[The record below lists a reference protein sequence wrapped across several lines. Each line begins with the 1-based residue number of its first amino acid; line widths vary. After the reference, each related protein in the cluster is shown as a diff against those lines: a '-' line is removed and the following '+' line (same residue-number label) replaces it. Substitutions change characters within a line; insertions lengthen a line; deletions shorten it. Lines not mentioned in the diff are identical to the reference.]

1 MKALRAILLI
11 LLLSGQPGSRWA
23 QEEDGDVNLG
33 PKRDDFDDDDDDD
46 NDDDDDDDEEEE
58 EEETNMIP
66 GSRDRVPL
74 QCYFCQVLGFGESCN
89 QTQKCSHSQPFCTT
103 LISHT
108 NTDKGL
114 LITYSVWCTDT
125 CQPLA
130 RTLQDTHITQ
140 TCCQSSFCNTLPW
153 EQPQV
158 YSPPGGRADGP
169 LDGGSR
175 HPQGGSSSSPL
186 DGEARHPQGSS
197 SSSPLDDGAR
207 HPQGGKIGHPQVVK
221 AAHPRNDGASLPK
234 GGKAN
239 GPQGSGAGCLPGW
252 TKFGN
257 TALLLSFLTSLWVS
271 GA

>member
-1 MKALRAILLI
+1 
-11 LLLSGQPGSRWA
+11 
-23 QEEDGDVNLG
+23 
-33 PKRDDFDDDDDDD
+33 
-46 NDDDDDDDEEEE
+46 
-58 EEETNMIP
+58 MIP